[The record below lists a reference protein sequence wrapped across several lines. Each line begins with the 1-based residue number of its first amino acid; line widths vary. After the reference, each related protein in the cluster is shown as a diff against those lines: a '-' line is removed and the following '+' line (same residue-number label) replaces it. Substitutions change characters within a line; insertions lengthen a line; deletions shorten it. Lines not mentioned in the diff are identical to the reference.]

1 GETEGTRWLGNY
13 VSGGYEIEHIF
24 PQTPKAEAAAEF
36 GPVSEQEV
44 VQRLGNL
51 VLVEKSINT
60 SLGNRPYSEKRPVYQ
75 QSKLLLTRALS
86 ERPKV
91 GANTR
96 IDRAVALIEPYA

>member
-1 GETEGTRWLGNY
+1 M
-13 VSGGYEIEHIF
+13 
-24 PQTPKAEAAAEF
+24 
-36 GPVSEQEV
+36 
-44 VQRLGNL
+44 QRLGNL

-96 IDRAVALIEPYA
+96 IDRAVALIEPYASWNEASLHQRQRSLVTLARAVWGLPEQTTATV

>member
-1 GETEGTRWLGNY
+1 M
-13 VSGGYEIEHIF
+13 
-24 PQTPKAEAAAEF
+24 A
-36 GPVSEQEV
+36 
-44 VQRLGNL
+44 
-51 VLVEKSINT
+51 INT

-96 IDRAVALIEPYA
+96 IDRAVALIEPYASWNEASLHQRQRSLVTLARAVWGLPEQTTATV